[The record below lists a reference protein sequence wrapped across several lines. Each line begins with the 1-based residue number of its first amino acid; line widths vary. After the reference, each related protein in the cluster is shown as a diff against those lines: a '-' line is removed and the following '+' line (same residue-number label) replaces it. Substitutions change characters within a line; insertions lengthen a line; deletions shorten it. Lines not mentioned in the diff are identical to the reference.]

1 MVSEGRASG
10 IHMSHSHKMG
20 PPVSTRPG
28 FFRVLVSYLEQPWV
42 HSSVARAA
50 DCRSAGPWLK
60 SGCAL
65 LSTGAI
71 QPPSDQPPCKPAVPS
86 RPTWRANPVTRNRT
100 RDHLMA
106 ALIYSQMLYQL
117 SYDRLVLP
125 RPQPMSTSASSMH
138 PSDLLPDAS
147 ARYVKVDLFARRVLC
162 TIASPRPTAA
172 ALVEDMLGHVAP
184 DEQNQDNRSLGGSN
198 SRP

>member
-1 MVSEGRASG
+1 
-10 IHMSHSHKMG
+10 MSHSHKMG

-125 RPQPMSTSASSMH
+125 RPQPMSTSVSSMR
-138 PSDLLPDAS
+138 PSDLLPDAN
-147 ARYVKVDLFARRVLC
+147 ARYDLVQKVAQRRLC
-162 TIASPRPTAA
+162 TMASPRPTVFV
-172 ALVEDMLGHVAP
+172 LVQDMLLHAIP
-184 DEQNQDNRSLGGSN
+184 DKQHQDNRSLGGSN